1 MRAGRESSP
10 VSRAPLAARP
20 VLRRSVQ
27 SSRRLVEEEAKMAT
41 SAVALALL
49 GLLLPLPRS
58 GSAGA
63 PAWETSFLNS
73 LDPHDTEYYFGAIAT
88 DAVPVVE
95 LLWTDCLW
103 DEAPAGLQGPR
114 RCALHTQRGS
124 LLLGRGEQEGSL
136 SCPGVVETTL
146 NSTVSSVRRSEP
158 GCCET
163 LGALGPPHAKAVLS
177 VCRGHMHGVVVME
190 GRRLHIRPLLQ
201 KHVPLAPPNMPP
213 PNMPPPNMAPP
224 NMPPPNMPPPNMPP
238 PNMAP
243 PNMPPPNMPPPNM
256 PPPNMPPPN
265 MPPPNMA
272 PPNMAPHSLAL
283 IGTQLTQ
290 SSAGA
295 TAAMTPSPSPDDA
308 LKGIHYPQR
317 ATAATNPSSSAVQQR
332 QRRAA
337 LSSEVS
343 HLELLVVV
351 GPDVQQVHRQ
361 DTERYILTNLNIAS
375 ELLRDATLGANMRV
389 HLVRMII
396 LTEHE
401 PEIQIS
407 TNISSSLRSVCQWGR
422 KVNPA
427 NDSDPLHADL
437 LLYITRF
444 DLVLPNGNKLVRGVT
459 QLGGACSSQWSC
471 VITEDTGFDLGITIA
486 HEIGHSF
493 GINHDGT
500 GNTCSSSGFM
510 MASDGGYNSVDLT
523 WSQCSREQLLLFFS
537 EGRAE
542 CVADLPV
549 LGGSLQDWKPGLY
562 YGVDD
567 QCRIAFGSSA
577 RACSFTAN
585 DMAACRVLSCHTAP
599 GDQTSCTRLLVPL
612 LDGTECAPNQW
623 CLKGRCVSPSSLS
636 GSMVVHGSW
645 SRWTELSPCSRT
657 CGGGISFRRRQCNNP
672 RPAFGGRE
680 CEGVDTEAELCHRQP
695 CISTQLDFMAQQCS
709 KTDPQPLS
717 LSPGHSPRHTWVP
730 AVGHVSGHTQCK
742 LMCMSEGEDFMVSR
756 GSKFTDGTRCEPDKP
771 VAPGIITA
779 CLGGMC
785 EDFGCDG
792 VLHSGKVEDVCGVCG
807 GDGSTCTLTSLS
819 YNGGE
824 TRDYVTFLT
833 VPINATQ
840 VRIINTR
847 PVFTHMAVLVG
858 QQYVV
863 SGKGSIALNSTYPSA
878 LEDEHLAYTLHLS
891 PDLLPRMEEIRL
903 PGPVQ
908 DSIHIQVYRKYAK
921 AYGEQTD
928 PNISYQYYTPHRAGQ
943 GSSRG
948 HWSTV
953 TGPCTVTCGTGHQ
966 QVASVC
972 VDQATLEHLDQVFC
986 PPSGSMP
993 SLQRECS
1000 MPPCPARWEVGEF
1013 GPCSASCGGGEQVRE
1028 VRCVQSQAGAQVAV
1042 AASLCPE
1049 DSAPA
1054 TLGMCATQPCP
1065 ARWRVS
1071 DPGVCSAV
1079 CGPGEAPR
1087 NVSCVRVQRGQEVEV
1102 DAGVC
1107 VAPRPLDSVP
1117 CVVDVCPIGWE
1128 TMAKPE
1134 HVLPAVVMPRSRVD
1148 RVFVWS
1154 PVIGHCSH
1162 SCGNGTLEVWYTC
1175 VDHQTRFG
1183 VPEFHCDPSSKPEP
1197 HTEPCNATPC
1207 PPTWRYM
1214 QGVCSVTCGGG
1225 VARRVLYCAKT
1236 TEGAEREEVVSDI
1249 KCQAV
1254 SRPLDMVECNTQPC
1268 PARWKVV
1275 SAGPCTA
1282 SCGLGVSQRSVSCV
1296 QFERGQEQAVPEDR
1310 CAQVKRPPSLV
1321 PCIVQLCTFTW
1332 DMREWTKCSAP
1343 CGSGIQTRPVSCV
1356 GPSQPSPVSPLLCMH
1371 IPKPITIQACYAG
1384 DCSAPAHT
1392 HTAHTHTT
1400 QEPALGQDAG
1410 PDSEEEVDRDADP
1423 PSPTQIP
1430 LDRRAVMTSLTA
1442 TPPSA
1447 SPTPQQAS
1455 ITTAT
1460 PTLPSQTNLCGKLLL
1475 QPSGTIDL
1483 RNVTQRRCIVAIG
1496 RPLDEIITIKFES
1509 STLDCKAKEYVAF
1522 YDRLI
1527 LIRKCERMEGK
1538 ELTSRTNVLL
1548 VRQGRITPGN
1558 GVMLT
1563 YSSNKNPKKSH
1574 QQDCDVQLFASSG
1587 VIENPVRNS
1596 SSQAQACR
1604 VFINAP
1610 PALQIKIQ
1618 ALSMFNTTATHT
1630 TYVLIRDVDTLKT
1643 TVFSGRQLFLWSSKG
1658 SRAEVEFHGD
1668 YQHIKGSFHA
1678 QYSFVRP

>member
-1 MRAGRESSP
+1 
-10 VSRAPLAARP
+10 
-20 VLRRSVQ
+20 
-27 SSRRLVEEEAKMAT
+27 MAT
-41 SAVALALL
+41 SIVALALL

-58 GSAGA
+58 GLAGA

-73 LDPHDTEYYFGAIAT
+73 LDPHDTEYYFGTIAT
-88 DAVPVVE
+88 DAVPDFE

-103 DEAPAGLQGPR
+103 DEASAELQSPR
-114 RCALHTQRGS
+114 RCVLHTQSGS

-136 SCPGVVETTL
+136 SCPSVVETRL
-146 NSTVSSVRRSEP
+146 NSTASTVRKSEP

-163 LGALGPPHAKAVLS
+163 LEALAPPHARAALS
-177 VCRGHMHGVVVME
+177 LCRGCMHGVVVTE

-213 PNMPPPNMAPP
+213 
-224 NMPPPNMPPPNMPP
+224 
-238 PNMAP
+238 
-243 PNMPPPNMPPPNM
+243 
-256 PPPNMPPPN
+256 
-265 MPPPNMA
+265 
-272 PPNMAPHSLAL
+272 HSLTL
-283 IGTQLTQ
+283 IGMHLTQ
-290 SSAGA
+290 RATGA
-295 TAAMTPSPSPDDA
+295 AAAVTPSPDKA
-308 LKGIHYPQR
+308 LEGIHVPQR
-317 ATAATNPSSSAVQQR
+317 PTAATNPSSSAVQQR

-351 GPDVQQVHRQ
+351 GSDVQQVHRQ

-510 MASDGGYNSVDLT
+510 MASDGGYNSMDLT
-523 WSQCSREQLLLFFS
+523 WSQCSREQLLRFFS
-537 EGRAE
+537 AGKAE

-549 LGGSLQDWKPGLY
+549 MAGSLQDWKPGLY

-585 DMAACRVLSCHTAP
+585 DMEACRVLSCHTAP

-645 SRWTELSPCSRT
+645 SRWSEFSPCSRT
-657 CGGGISFRRRQCNNP
+657 CGGGITFRKRQCNNP

-695 CISTQLDFMAQQCS
+695 CVSTQLDFMAQQCS
-709 KTDPQPLS
+709 KTNPQPLS
-717 LSPGHSPRHTWVP
+717 LSPGHAPRYTWAP
-730 AVGHVSGHTQCK
+730 AVGHVSGHMQCK

-756 GSKFTDGTRCEPDKP
+756 GSKFTDGTRCEPDQP
-771 VAPGIITA
+771 VAPGIVTA
-779 CLGGMC
+779 CLGGLC
-785 EDFGCDG
+785 EEFGCDG
-792 VLHSGKVEDVCGVCG
+792 ALHSGKVEDVCGVCG
-807 GDGSTCTLTSLS
+807 GNGSTCQLTSLS
-819 YNGGE
+819 YHGGGA
-824 TRDYVTFLT
+824 RDYVTFLT

-847 PVFTHMAVLVG
+847 PVFTHLAVLVG

-863 SGKGSIALNSTYPSA
+863 SGRGSIALNTTYPSA
-878 LEDEHLAYTLHLS
+878 LEDEHLAYTLYLS
-891 PDLLPRMEEIRL
+891 SDLLPRMEEITL
-903 PGPVQ
+903 QGPVQ
-908 DSIHIQVYRKYAK
+908 DNIHIQVYRKYGK

-928 PNISYQYYTPHRAGQ
+928 PNISCQYYTPYRAGQ
-943 GSSRG
+943 GSPQG
-948 HWSTV
+948 HWSTI

-993 SLQRECS
+993 TLQRECS

-1013 GPCSASCGGGEQVRE
+1013 GPCSASCGGGEQVRA
-1028 VRCVQSQAGAQVAV
+1028 VRCVQSQAEVP
-1042 AASLCPE
+1042 ASLCPQ
-1049 DSAPA
+1049 DPVPA
-1054 TLGMCATQPCP
+1054 TVGMCATQPCP

-1079 CGPGEAPR
+1079 CGPGEARR
-1087 NVSCVRVQRGQEVEV
+1087 NVSCVRVQRGQETEV
-1102 DAGVC
+1102 DGSMCAE
-1107 VAPRPLDSVP
+1107 PRPLDSVP

-1128 TMAKPE
+1128 TMGKSQPD
-1134 HVLPAVVMPRSRVD
+1134 HVLSPVIVPRSRAE
-1148 RVFVWS
+1148 RVYVWS
-1154 PVIGHCSH
+1154 PVIGHCSR

-1183 VPEFHCDPSSKPEP
+1183 VAEFHCDPSSKPGP
-1197 HTEPCNATPC
+1197 HTEPCNTTPC
-1207 PPTWRYM
+1207 PATWRYM

-1225 VARRVLYCAKT
+1225 LARRVLYCART
-1236 TEGAEREEVVSDI
+1236 TEGAETDEVVSDN

-1275 SAGPCTA
+1275 SVGSCSA
-1282 SCGLGVSQRSVSCV
+1282 SCGLGVSQRSVLCV
-1296 QFERGQEQAVPEDR
+1296 QFERGQEQAIPEDR

-1321 PCIVQLCTFTW
+1321 PCRVQLCTFTW
-1332 DMREWTKCSAP
+1332 DMREWTKCSAA
-1343 CGSGIQTRPVSCV
+1343 CGYGIQSRPVSCV

-1371 IPKPITIQACYAG
+1371 LPKPLTIQACYAR
-1384 DCSAPAHT
+1384 DCSVPAHT
-1392 HTAHTHTT
+1392 HTHTPHTHTT
-1400 QEPALGQDAG
+1400 HTHTTHQPVPGQGASL
-1410 PDSEEEVDRDADP
+1410 DSEEEADRDADP
-1423 PSPTQIP
+1423 LLPTQVP
-1430 LDRRAVMTSLTA
+1430 LGRRAVMSSLTP
-1442 TPPSA
+1442 THPST
-1447 SPTPQQAS
+1447 SPTPQLAS

-1460 PTLPSQTNLCGKLLL
+1460 PTLPSKTDVCGKLLL

-1496 RPLDEIITIKFES
+1496 RPLDEVINIKFES
-1509 STLDCKAKEYVAF
+1509 STLDCKAKEYMAF

-1527 LIRKCERMEGK
+1527 LIKKCERMKGK

-1563 YSSNKNPKKSH
+1563 YSSKKNPKKSH
-1574 QQDCDVQLFASSG
+1574 QQDCDVQPLASSG
-1587 VIENPVRNS
+1587 VIENP
-1596 SSQAQACR
+1596 
-1604 VFINAP
+1604 I
-1610 PALQIKIQ
+1610 L
-1618 ALSMFNTTATHT
+1618 
-1630 TYVLIRDVDTLKT
+1630 
-1643 TVFSGRQLFLWSSKG
+1643 
-1658 SRAEVEFHGD
+1658 
-1668 YQHIKGSFHA
+1668 
-1678 QYSFVRP
+1678 